1 MAIIL
6 LSEASKSFSVNST
19 ISTTSSSSSR
29 LRSSPWEI
37 GEECNVVLIRVA
49 LCSSIESNPPASF
62 VPSQNRETE
71 LEIMPKNKSN
81 GGKNRKRGK
90 NEADEEKRE
99 LVFKK
104 DGQLLRMLDDIIF
117 AGLRDCQDD
126 KADVL
131 LKYMPDE
138 ARRLKAFG
146 ELPENTRLNEDENE
160 GGADDYVEFQDED
173 NEDIGIKYTRFSD
186 QNSIHLLKDVI
197 FYRF

>member
-1 MAIIL
+1 
-6 LSEASKSFSVNST
+6 
-19 ISTTSSSSSR
+19 
-29 LRSSPWEI
+29 
-37 GEECNVVLIRVA
+37 
-49 LCSSIESNPPASF
+49 
-62 VPSQNRETE
+62 
-71 LEIMPKNKSN
+71 MPKNKSN

-104 DGQLLRMLDDIIF
+104 DGQLLRMLGNGRREAMCVDGRKRPCHIRRFGSRNVWISADDIIF

-146 ELPENTRLNEDENE
+146 ELPEKTRLDEDENE
-160 GGADDYVEFQDED
+160 GGADDYVEFQD
-173 NEDIGIKYTRFSD
+173 EDIGIKYTRFSD

>member
-1 MAIIL
+1 
-6 LSEASKSFSVNST
+6 
-19 ISTTSSSSSR
+19 
-29 LRSSPWEI
+29 
-37 GEECNVVLIRVA
+37 
-49 LCSSIESNPPASF
+49 
-62 VPSQNRETE
+62 
-71 LEIMPKNKSN
+71 MPKNKSN

-104 DGQLLRMLDDIIF
+104 DGQLLRMLGNGRREAMCVDGRKRPCHIRRYNAWIVMNWDLQRASFGSRNVWISADDIIF
-117 AGLRDCQDD
+117 AGLHDCQDD

-173 NEDIGIKYTRFSD
+173 IGIKYTRFSD

>member
-1 MAIIL
+1 
-6 LSEASKSFSVNST
+6 
-19 ISTTSSSSSR
+19 
-29 LRSSPWEI
+29 
-37 GEECNVVLIRVA
+37 
-49 LCSSIESNPPASF
+49 
-62 VPSQNRETE
+62 
-71 LEIMPKNKSN
+71 MPKNKSN

-104 DGQLLRMLDDIIF
+104 DGQLLRMLGNGRREAMCVDGRKRPCHIRRYNAWIVMNWD
-117 AGLRDCQDD
+117 LDD